1 MKNNNKIVKNMIT
14 PEDYRKARNVIE
26 QYEKQLDISV
36 VISSIIFLIRL
47 LYGLSLLPFGLLIY
61 FIIYRDEELVQV
73 KIDKHSN
80 FLTKWLIKK

>member
-1 MKNNNKIVKNMIT
+1 MIT